1 MHVDMDAFYAAVEVK
16 EQPGLRGRAV
26 LVGGTGNRG
35 VVCSASYE
43 ARAYGVR
50 SATPMAQARRLCPQ
64 AVVLAPR
71 FDRYQAYSKQLHQ
84 VFNRLTPLVEGI
96 ALDEAFLDITGSTA
110 LFGPPE
116 RMAERVRHEVQL
128 ELGLACSVGAGPN
141 KLVAKLA
148 SKEAKPRPSRRG
160 VVPGPGA
167 VIVPEEEVLAFLW
180 PMPVGALWGVGRAS
194 EERLARLG
202 VTTVG
207 ALAALPRGPVIAALG
222 NAAGVLA
229 YELAWGRDP
238 RPVVPDRPVKSIG
251 HEETYPVDVVD
262 RQELQRRLVLMAG
275 SVAARVRQ
283 HGFLARTVT
292 LKLRYDDFATIT
304 RSHTFASPQ
313 LSGPA
318 LWEACRAMLEAVDL
332 RRGVRLLGVT
342 ASGLVPAQQG
352 SGEQLRLG
360 LSEGPAEAEA
370 WGRASRAMDAV
381 RRRFGEGALAPATTL
396 GAEKSSRWP
405 SGPSGQG

>member
-1 MHVDMDAFYAAVEVK
+1 
-16 EQPGLRGRAV
+16 
-26 LVGGTGNRG
+26 
-35 VVCSASYE
+35 
-43 ARAYGVR
+43 
-50 SATPMAQARRLCPQ
+50 MAQARRLCPQ
-64 AVVLAPR
+64 AVALSPR

-110 LFGPPE
+110 LFGPP
-116 RMAERVRHEVQL
+116 AHIAGRVREEVQL

-148 SKEAKPRPSRRG
+148 SKEAKPRASRHG
-160 VVPGPGA
+160 VVPGAGS
-167 VIVPEEEVLAFLW
+167 VIVPEEDVLGFLW
-180 PMPVGALWGVGRAS
+180 PMPVGALWGVGRAAQ
-194 EERLARLG
+194 ERLARLG

-207 ALAALPRGPVIAALG
+207 ALAALPRGPVVSALG
-222 NAAGVLA
+222 KAAGELV
-229 YELAWGRDP
+229 YELAWGRDT

-262 RQELQRRLVLMAG
+262 RQELERRLVVMAD

-283 HGFLARTVT
+283 HGSLARTVT

-318 LWEACRAMLEAVDL
+318 LWEACRSMLDGVDL
-332 RRGVRLLGVT
+332 RQGVRLLGVT
-342 ASGLVPAQQG
+342 ASGLVTADQAP
-352 SGEQLRLG
+352 GEQLRLG
-360 LSEGPAEAEA
+360 LSEGPGEDEA
-370 WGRASRAMDAV
+370 WGRASRAVDAV
-381 RRRFGEGALAPATTL
+381 RRRFGEGAVAPAATL
-396 GAEKSSRWP
+396 GAPARPRWP
-405 SGPSGQG
+405 SGPSGHG